1 MREQFLWT
9 EKYRPH
15 TIEECILPAHLK
27 KHFREVVKQGDFQ
40 NMLFA
45 GAKGIG
51 KTSVALALADELG
64 MDWIIINGSKDGNI
78 DTLRTKI
85 DQFATTVS
93 LVGKRKMVVLDEAD
107 YLNPVSTQPALRNF
121 MEACA
126 ANCGFIMTANYRNK
140 ILPELHSRNAVVEFK
155 IPKEERPILAGNMQ
169 SRIIEI
175 LKLEGVKYDEQVLVE
190 LITKFFPDFRRTIN
204 ELQRYAVAS
213 GGNIDTGILARMG
226 EVKIA
231 ELVKNLKGKDF
242 GKVRKWVVESLDND
256 AAGLYRAIYDGLY
269 DYLKPA
275 SIPEAVL
282 ILADYQYK
290 SAFVMDQEIN
300 LVACLTQLMVDCEYK

>member
-15 TIEECILPAHLK
+15 TIDGCILPKHLK
-27 KHFREVVKQGDFQ
+27 QLFKNIVEQGDFQ

-45 GAKGIG
+45 GSRGIG
-51 KTSVALALADELG
+51 KTSVGLALADELG

-85 DQFATTVS
+85 DQFATTTS
-93 LVGKRKMVVLDEAD
+93 LVGKRKMVLIDEAD

-140 ILPELHSRNAVVEFK
+140 ILPELHSRNAVIEFK
-155 IPKEERPILAGNMQ
+155 IPKDERPYLAAGMQ
-169 SRIIEI
+169 SSIIDI
-175 LKLEGVKYDEQVLVE
+175 LKAEGVKYDDSVLVE
-190 LITKFFPDFRRTIN
+190 LVSKFFPDFRRTIN
-204 ELQRYAVAS
+204 ELQRYAVQS

-226 EVKIA
+226 EVKLA

-242 GKVRKWVVESLDND
+242 GKVRKWVVDSLDND
-256 AAGLYRAIYDGLY
+256 SAGLYRAIYDGLY
-269 DYLKPA
+269 DHLAAK

-290 SAFVMDQEIN
+290 SAFVADQEIN
-300 LVACLTQLMVDCEYK
+300 MVACLTQLMVDCEFK